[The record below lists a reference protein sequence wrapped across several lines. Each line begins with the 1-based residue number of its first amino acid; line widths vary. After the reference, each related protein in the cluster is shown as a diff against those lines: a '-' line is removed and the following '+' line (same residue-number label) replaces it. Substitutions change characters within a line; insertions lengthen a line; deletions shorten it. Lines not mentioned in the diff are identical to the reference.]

1 MCMQYGT
8 VYVYVILLYYVCVFL
23 LVFGVQEMGG
33 YFIVNGNE
41 RLIRMLIVPRRNYV
55 SFHTTSHY
63 TYYNESTKVQNPWCL
78 HCTLYI
84 ANIHV

>member
-1 MCMQYGT
+1 M
-8 VYVYVILLYYVCVFL
+8 CVFL

-63 TYYNESTKVQNPWCL
+63 TYNESTKVLGAYIECV
-78 HCTLYI
+78 HCI
-84 ANIHV
+84 